1 MAIVCQTSA
10 AAAELRDFADLK
22 NQKYLS
28 KSNIQNLLSGSA
40 SAQIKEESFFLDGEK
55 EVVGIVTLE
64 NVIERILLTDIH
76 DEKDREAAR
85 QLRQRAET
93 SMYHTPSSA
102 GIESSDFLRN
112 SRDRQVSNRNASV
125 FQSRRE
131 KRVDSTADGEVFKSR
146 FIREYYNV
154 LLDDI

>member
-28 KSNIQNLLSGSA
+28 KSNIQNLLSVSA
-40 SAQIKEESFFLDGEK
+40 SAQNKEESFFLDGEK

-85 QLRQRAET
+85 QLR
-93 SMYHTPSSA
+93 
-102 GIESSDFLRN
+102 
-112 SRDRQVSNRNASV
+112 
-125 FQSRRE
+125 
-131 KRVDSTADGEVFKSR
+131 
-146 FIREYYNV
+146 
-154 LLDDI
+154 